1 VFGNDFESPIKDSLP
16 PGFGAALKIVR
27 WAIDPG
33 LEGDVYA
40 EKPYL
45 YGPALSSINIMR
57 VGEKGGSKH
66 SGKETKKA
74 LKGEDAGIQ
83 EEQAEHDAVITEGAD
98 SEEAKKIRH
107 DAGVPDDGAKR
118 MKYFLNVDHRKHF
131 TFEKGREYRFDF
143 FNPYLDFN
151 GM

>member
-1 VFGNDFESPIKDSLP
+1 MFGNDFENPIKDHLP
-16 PGFGAALKIVR
+16 PGFGGALRIVR

-45 YGPALSSINIMR
+45 YGPALSSINVMR
-57 VGEKGGSKH
+57 VGEKGHGQQSHSKNN
-66 SGKETKKA
+66 KETE
-74 LKGEDAGIQ
+74 ED
-83 EEQAEHDAVITEGAD
+83 VVTEGAD
-98 SEEAKKIRH
+98 GEEAEKIRH
-107 DAGVPDDGAKR
+107 NAGVPDDAAKR
-118 MKYFLNVDHRKHF
+118 MKYFLTTDHRKNF

-151 GM
+151 GK